1 MYVGKLLKVMGFITV
16 DRFVSRLTVYAVYFC
31 FELTKI
37 FETHL
42 TDLNSDMK
50 CFCHKIGS

>member
-16 DRFVSRLTVYAVYFC
+16 DRFVSRLTVYAVYLC